1 MKEAKKVKVLQYQPH
16 QVTVRYFPN
25 GPTVTLSRTFF
36 EKCRNIGL
44 LRVLNPE
51 ALPLAL

>member
-1 MKEAKKVKVLQYQPH
+1 MKEPKKVKVLQYQPH

-25 GPTVTLSRTFF
+25 GPTVNLSKTFF
-36 EKCRNIGL
+36 EKRWNMGL
-44 LRVLNPE
+44 LRALNPE